1 MLTKALVVGSL
12 LLGAGAA
19 WAQLSSPVPGSKPKP
34 AVAPVPVAAAS
45 APPLGTID
53 GVGKPG
59 SGAGTHG
66 AGSPFA
72 PLKDRPDVV
81 SWGLLTSIQTK
92 AVKNK
97 IEPVFGPAQMALNQ
111 KKQRVQGYMMPL
123 EPGDKQ
129 RHFILS
135 SVPLTCSFCLPGG
148 PESLVEVKTKEPI
161 KYSMEAVVVQGRF
174 NVLKDDPYGVYYR
187 VTDAVAVK

>member
-1 MLTKALVVGSL
+1 MFAMCCV
-12 LLGAGAA
+12 GAA
-19 WAQLSSPVPGSKPKP
+19 QAQLSP
-34 AVAPVPVAAAS
+34 PVATPPAKAAS
-45 APPLGTID
+45 ATPPLGSID
-53 GVGKPG
+53 GVAPLG

-72 PLKDRPDVV
+72 PLKPRADVV
-81 SWGLLTSIQTK
+81 PWEVLVGIKTK
-92 AVKNK
+92 TENNK
-97 IEPVFGPAQMALNQ
+97 IVPVFTASQLGLNQ
-111 KKQRVQGYMMPL
+111 KTQRIQGYMMPL
-123 EPGDKQ
+123 EPGEKQ

-161 KYSMEAVVVQGRF
+161 KYSMEAVVVEGRF